1 VNGTTQA
8 DVTYD
13 FALTNGPTNPAIA
26 GSDFT
31 NAPTFSNEVIDNGD
45 GTITVPAGVT
55 GFTVSYPTSN
65 DTILENNETTELTID
80 GVAGTGTI
88 KDALDAIP
96 VVSIKTADGADTAI
110 EGVADDTIV
119 FEIFQTGA
127 TDKDSTV
134 TVKLDLP
141 GGIGGAVAA
150 DILDQEVI
158 FTDAKGLETTY
169 TVAEALAGIEVTIPA
184 VGATNNPTFTITP
197 ANDGFYEVSEVLG
210 MSITGAVNATVNT
223 DPTLNSATGT
233 ILDESDD
240 PQNPAANTDGDKPT
254 LTVGNASATEGDNLV
269 HQVTVNGTTQADVT
283 YDFAL
288 TNGPTNPAIAGSDFT
303 NAPTFSNEVI
313 DN

>member
-1 VNGTTQA
+1 
-8 DVTYD
+8 
-13 FALTNGPTNPAIA
+13 PTNPAIA

-223 DPTLNSATGT
+223 DPT
-233 ILDESDD
+233 
-240 PQNPAANTDGDKPT
+240 
-254 LTVGNASATEGDNLV
+254 
-269 HQVTVNGTTQADVT
+269 
-283 YDFAL
+283 
-288 TNGPTNPAIAGSDFT
+288 
-303 NAPTFSNEVI
+303 
-313 DN
+313 